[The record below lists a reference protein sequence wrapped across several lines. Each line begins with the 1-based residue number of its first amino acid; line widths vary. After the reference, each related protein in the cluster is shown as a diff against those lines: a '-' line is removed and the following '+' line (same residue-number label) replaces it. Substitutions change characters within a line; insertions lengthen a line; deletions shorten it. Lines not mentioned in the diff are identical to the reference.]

1 MAFKRWNKAPSKKT
15 PKRAWSE
22 SEMKIVGWCLNNN
35 IKVGISPD
43 WKGGLNNW
51 IIEIKISVSPDWET
65 SSNKWQIDI
74 NINGNNHNDPSRYT
88 DDIILEKKYEYYKYY
103 YDKYNKQ
110 QSL

>member
-1 MAFKRWNKAPSKKT
+1 MAFKRWQKSPSKKGVNR
-15 PKRAWSE
+15 PWSE
-22 SEMKIVGWCLNNN
+22 LELKIIGWCLNN
-35 IKVGISPD
+35 K
-43 WKGGLNNW
+43 
-51 IIEIKISVSPDWET
+51 IKISVSPDWKHSLT
-65 SSNKWQIDI
+65 HWQIDI